1 MSVHYVTHIKVERVE
16 VTEPARLRGSSYI
29 NTTNSSA
36 TPAPQRTVTEAGSV
50 TVKAPSLAKLSD
62 KIAAHVAL
70 FDDEP
75 DAA

>member
-1 MSVHYVTHIKVERVE
+1 MAVHYVTHIKVERVE
-16 VTEPARLRGSSYI
+16 VTETRRA
-29 NTTNSSA
+29 TTYDREVEA
-36 TPAPQRTVTEAGSV
+36 KRTVTEAGSV
-50 TVKAPSLAKLSD
+50 TVKAPTLAKLSD